1 MLFTHSRKVTMSI
14 ALNSKITAV
23 SRPATDAAETAELL
37 SIGEMARRHN
47 TTLRTLRF
55 YEARGLLKPFR
66 SGMYRYYD
74 AKADRRFQLIEKA
87 QQLGFTLSEISVM
100 LRDSPDENE
109 LRFTSDKL
117 LDQIAFLEAEHIKID
132 KMLGAL
138 RVQYYLLTNP
148 EPDDPELCDR

>member
-1 MLFTHSRKVTMSI
+1 MDFEFISARKVTMSI
-14 ALNSKITAV
+14 ALKRQT
-23 SRPATDAAETAELL
+23 ETQTPRTEGTSDSGELV
-37 SIGEMARRHN
+37 SIGEMAKRHN

-55 YEARGLLKPFR
+55 YESRGLLKPYR

-87 QQLGFTLSEISVM
+87 QQLGFTLSEIAVM
-100 LRDSPDENE
+100 LRDSPDDNE
-109 LRFTSDKL
+109 LRFTSEKL
-117 LDQIAFLEAEHIKID
+117 LDQIAFLEGEHVKID

-148 EPDDPELCDR
+148 EPNDP

>member
-1 MLFTHSRKVTMSI
+1 MSI
-14 ALNSKITAV
+14 ALKNL
-23 SRPATDAAETAELL
+23 TDQPQSLFQVTAETGELV

-55 YEARGLLKPFR
+55 YESRGLLKPYR

-87 QQLGFTLSEISVM
+87 QKLGFTLSEIAAM
-100 LRDSPDENE
+100 LRDSPDDNE
-109 LRFTSDKL
+109 LRFTADKL
-117 LDQIAFLEAEHIKID
+117 LDQITFLEAEHVKID

-148 EPDDPELCDR
+148 EQIDS